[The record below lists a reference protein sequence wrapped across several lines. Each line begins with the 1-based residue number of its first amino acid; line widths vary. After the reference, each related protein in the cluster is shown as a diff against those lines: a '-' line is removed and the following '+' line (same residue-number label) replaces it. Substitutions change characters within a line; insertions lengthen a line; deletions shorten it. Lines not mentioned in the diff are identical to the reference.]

1 MNRELTITLAEGSAA
16 GQRVMHLNGPVVV
29 ETLFKFRDAIN
40 QETAAKVIL
49 DFTQVP
55 YIDSAGLGSMV
66 SAFVR
71 FKDSGRGLALAGM
84 NSKCKA
90 LLQMTNLESTFRTF
104 PTLEEA
110 LKQPL

>member
-1 MNRELTITLAEGSAA
+1 MNRELTITPAEGLAS
-16 GQRVMHLNGPVVV
+16 GQRVLHLEGPVVL
-29 ETLFKFRDAIN
+29 ETLFMFRDALR

-66 SAFVR
+66 TAFVR
-71 FKDSGRGLALAGM
+71 FRDSGRALALAGM
-84 NSKCKA
+84 NAKCKA

-104 PTLEEA
+104 PTLEDA
-110 LKQPL
+110 LRQKP

>member
-1 MNRELTITLAEGSAA
+1 MNRELTITTADGPVA
-16 GQRVMHLNGPVVV
+16 GQRVLHLAGPVVL
-29 ETLFKFRDAIN
+29 ETLFKFRDALK

-55 YIDSAGLGSMV
+55 YIDSAGLGTMV
-66 SAFVR
+66 GAFVR
-71 FKDSGRGLALAGM
+71 YRDAGRGLALAGM
-84 NSKCKA
+84 NPKCKA

-104 PTLEEA
+104 PTLEDA